1 MRFRHVNV
9 RKSSHA
15 LTLTVV
21 GAQLEMPAGSI
32 SVHHTRT
39 LHGSTLNTSEE
50 PRRMLFFQY
59 AAVDAWPLGG
69 ERPLL
74 PSSLT
79 IWLSETRCCCAR
91 DRSDAEA
98 SLATW
103 T

>member
-1 MRFRHVNV
+1 MSGQQF
-9 RKSSHA
+9 SSHA

-79 IWLSETRCCCAR
+79 IWLSETRCC
-91 DRSDAEA
+91 
-98 SLATW
+98 
-103 T
+103 